1 MMGHRPTSV
10 DAIVF
15 AMLAQILTPFFD
27 SPIRRRAESLPNLV
41 AYAERMM
48 AGYYPEFAPEIS
60 QAA

>member
-10 DAIVF
+10 DAVVF

-27 SPIRRRAESLPNLV
+27 SPIRRRAESFPNLV

-48 AGYYPEFAPEIS
+48 AGYYPEFAAPVC